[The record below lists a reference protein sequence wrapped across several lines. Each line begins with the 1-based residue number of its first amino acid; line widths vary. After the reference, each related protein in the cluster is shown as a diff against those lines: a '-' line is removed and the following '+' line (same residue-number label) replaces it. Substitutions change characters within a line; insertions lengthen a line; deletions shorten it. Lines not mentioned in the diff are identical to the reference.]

1 MSMSLL
7 MCFIMC
13 FTYVFKCKKLF
24 DIWSDISYITQN
36 LESCQEVIRMLLSPQ
51 ASCLKTK
58 KATSL
63 PASHWKHF
71 TLTFRGH
78 FQGCLFVK
86 ATENQLHHIKSGK
99 KTKVSRTVAH
109 YQPINYKCP
118 KDYDMQYM
126 ISYCCVALWRHHL
139 HISGLHD
146 ADDWPK
152 SAACNTFEVATWH
165 SLISPTP
172 PKHCLWRCWGRSK
185 LWP

>member
-1 MSMSLL
+1 MRRSGSLLLGFERPLFLDTMSMSLL

-86 ATENQLHHIKSGK
+86 ATENQLHHVKSGK
-99 KTKVSRTVAH
+99 KDKGVAYCGTLSANQLQVSKRLKYAVDDFLLLPSTVKTSFAH
-109 YQPINYKCP
+109 F
-118 KDYDMQYM
+118 
-126 ISYCCVALWRHHL
+126 
-139 HISGLHD
+139 
-146 ADDWPK
+146 WP
-152 SAACNTFEVATWH
+152 
-165 SLISPTP
+165 P
-172 PKHCLWRCWGRSK
+172 RCRW
-185 LWP
+185 LA